1 MHHNPLSEQRSAPI
15 GSRPLTMKTAL
26 TFLSAAACL
35 AFGACGSK
43 PSGTTARKASAAQ
56 PADRDTDT
64 VFGRHPSPV
73 VRDAAQFGGGFVGIL
88 VGVPASIVL
97 IPITYPLAAAN
108 GDKWAVLYPF
118 GICYQIGATLFGG
131 VAAPFAPS
139 SYWATPAPAKPKS

>member
-1 MHHNPLSEQRSAPI
+1 MNS
-15 GSRPLTMKTAL
+15 TAL
-26 TFLSAAACL
+26 TLLTAAACL
-35 AFGACGSK
+35 TFGACGSK
-43 PSGTTARKASAAQ
+43 PNVTPARKASVAP
-56 PADRDTDT
+56 PADTDT
-64 VFGRHPSPV
+64 DTLFGRHPSPV

-97 IPITYPLAAAN
+97 IPITYPLATAS

-139 SYWATPAPAKPKS
+139 SYLAAPKPAKPKS